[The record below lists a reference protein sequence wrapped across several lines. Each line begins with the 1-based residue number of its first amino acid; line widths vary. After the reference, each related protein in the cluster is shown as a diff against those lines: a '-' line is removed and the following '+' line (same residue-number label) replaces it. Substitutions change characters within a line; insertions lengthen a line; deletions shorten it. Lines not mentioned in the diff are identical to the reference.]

1 MNAKISDLFPKDVP
15 NPPLAFDTSEI
26 LNFDEHHEA
35 RQVSGLRVAHHEVH
49 GTISLYL
56 KDPQNDKT
64 FVFCLSPPAAKYLQ
78 VELKRNLKEYLN
90 QEKE

>member
-1 MNAKISDLFPKDVP
+1 MNAKIPELFPKDVP

-49 GTISLYL
+49 GDDFPVS
-56 KDPQNDKT
+56 
-64 FVFCLSPPAAKYLQ
+64 
-78 VELKRNLKEYLN
+78 
-90 QEKE
+90 